1 MPERFFAPERRWTLM
16 VTRSLLTKVAVVGV
30 LLVVVV
36 GGSVGYVGYT
46 YSQNPPSVESVNSEW
61 GEVTE
66 ERTELETTVV
76 VDNPNSVGIPGVVGV
91 RYTTR
96 LNDVVLIQGE
106 NPSVGIDSGRNEIVV
121 PGSMENEAIAEW
133 WVSHVNN
140 GESSEMTVSGELI
153 APGGVNRTISSQ
165 SSTFETN
172 MLASLQG
179 DGPQTVSLQG
189 EQFIVLRNQSASWG
203 EADMETTPMSFSATV
218 ENKHDYDLTL
228 DGVGYEI
235 RMNDVTVGE
244 GRTSDGLTVRP
255 GETGTLEID
264 AAIDT
269 PKMAQ
274 WWATHVENN
283 ESTRMSIAMYGL
295 VERDGELKR
304 VPFELVEQDLQF
316 TTNLLEGGGTS
327 VQPVQDESA
336 GPSYEQP
343 SVTDSTREWGD
354 VTDEYT
360 QIQSTVTVD
369 NPNNGSIND
378 FVVVRSGQRV
388 TINDVVVADGT
399 SDLGTMDQGTNRL
412 QATTRMDN
420 TKVPEWW
427 ARHVN
432 NGEQSSFVAQPQT
445 VADLG
450 FTKFG
455 VGISG
460 TQSTMETDMLAGL
473 DSTQTQPVRT
483 ESGLKVAEVEEV
495 QAEWGQADTQ
505 TSPITVE
512 ATITNTFDTR
522 ITLRDLQYTVLMNDV
537 TAGDGTDEVE
547 YVIEPGETRT
557 LTFELALDSQQMQ
570 AWWVS
575 HIRNDEVTAVDVS
588 ASVEVD
594 TPIADPQRVDLDALS
609 DSQNVTTDF
618 LGNGE

>member
-1 MPERFFAPERRWTLM
+1 M
-16 VTRSLLTKVAVVGV
+16 KVAVVGV

-46 YSQNPPSVESVNSEW
+46 YSQNPPTVESVNSEW

-76 VDNPNSVGIPGVVGV
+76 VDNPNSVGIPGILGV

-106 NPSVGIDSGRNEIVV
+106 NPSVGIASGRNEIVV

-140 GESSEMTVSGELI
+140 GESSEMTVSAEVL

-165 SSTFETN
+165 SSTFETD

-189 EQFIVLRNQSASWG
+189 EQFIVLSNQSASWG

-218 ENKHDYDLTL
+218 ENLHDYNLTL

-244 GRTSDGLTVRP
+244 GRTTDGLTVQP

-264 AAIDT
+264 AAIDS
-269 PKMAQ
+269 PKMAA

-304 VPFELVEQDLQF
+304 VPFELVEQDLRF
-316 TTNLLEGGGTS
+316 TTNMLEGGGTS
-327 VQPVQDESA
+327 VQPLQGDGG

-343 SVTDSTREWGD
+343 SVTDSTREWGE
-354 VTDEYT
+354 VTEDTT
-360 QIQSTVTVD
+360 QIRSTVTVQ

-378 FVVVRSGQRV
+378 FVVIRSGQRV
-388 TINDVVVADGT
+388 TINDVLVADGT
-399 SDLGTMDQGTNRL
+399 SDLGTLETGTNRL

-432 NGEQSSFVAQPQT
+432 NGEQSSFVVQPQT

-460 TQSTMETDMLAGL
+460 SASTMETNMLAGL
-473 DSTQTQPVRT
+473 NSTQTQPVKT
-483 ESGLKVAEVEEV
+483 DGGTKLAEVKEV
-495 QAEWGQADTQ
+495 QAEWGEADTD
-505 TSPITVE
+505 TSPITVT
-512 ATITNTFDTR
+512 ATITNTFDTQ
-522 ITLRDLQYTVLMNDV
+522 ITLRDLEYAILMNDV
-537 TAGDGTDEVE
+537 TAGEGTDEVE
-547 YVIEPGETRT
+547 YVIQPGETRT
-557 LTFELALDSQQMQ
+557 VTFDLAIDSQQMQ

-588 ASVEVD
+588 ASIEVD
-594 TPIADPQRVDLDALS
+594 TPIADPQRADVDALS

-618 LGNGE
+618 LGDGDDE

>member
-1 MPERFFAPERRWTLM
+1 M
-16 VTRSLLTKVAVVGV
+16 KVAVVGV

-46 YSQNPPSVESVNSEW
+46 YSQNPPTVESVNSEW

-76 VDNPNSVGIPGVVGV
+76 VDNPNSVGIPGILGV

-106 NPSVGIDSGRNEIVV
+106 NPSVGIASGRNEIVV

-140 GESSEMTVSGELI
+140 GESSEMTVSAEVL

-165 SSTFETN
+165 SSTFETD

-189 EQFIVLRNQSASWG
+189 EQFIVLSNQSASWG

-218 ENKHDYDLTL
+218 ENLHDYNLTL

-244 GRTSDGLTVRP
+244 GRTTDGLTVQP

-264 AAIDT
+264 AAIDS
-269 PKMAQ
+269 PKMAA

-304 VPFELVEQDLQF
+304 VPFELVEQDLRF
-316 TTNLLEGGGTS
+316 TTNMLEGGGTS
-327 VQPVQDESA
+327 VQPLQGDGG

-343 SVTDSTREWGD
+343 SVTDSTREWGE
-354 VTDEYT
+354 VTEDTT
-360 QIQSTVTVD
+360 QIRSTVTVQ

-378 FVVVRSGQRV
+378 FVVIRSGQRV
-388 TINDVVVADGT
+388 TINDVLVADGT
-399 SDLGTMDQGTNRL
+399 SDLGTLETGTNRL
-412 QATTRMDN
+412 QATTQMDN

-432 NGEQSSFVAQPQT
+432 NGEQSSFVVQPKT

-460 TQSTMETDMLAGL
+460 SASTMETNMLAGL
-473 DSTQTQPVRT
+473 NSTQTQPVKT
-483 ESGLKVAEVEEV
+483 DGGQKLAEVKEV
-495 QAEWGQADTQ
+495 QAEWGEADTD
-505 TSPITVE
+505 TSPITVT
-512 ATITNTFDTR
+512 ATITNTFDTQ
-522 ITLRDLQYTVLMNDV
+522 ITLRDLEYAILMNDV
-537 TAGDGTDEVE
+537 TAGEGTDEVE
-547 YVIEPGETRT
+547 YVIQPGETRT
-557 LTFELALDSQQMQ
+557 VTFDLAIDSQQMQ

-588 ASVEVD
+588 ASIEVD
-594 TPIADPQRVDLDALS
+594 TPIADPQRADVDALS

-618 LGNGE
+618 LGDGDDE

>member
-369 NPNNGSIND
+369 NPNDGSIND